1 MEQFSQEYQ
10 DYLNRK
16 LKHYNTWLGDLDREL
31 GTTYP
36 GFPEDFPE
44 KKTKKAVAK
53 TVAKAPAAAPVRK
66 IRVSSKGA
74 TKAERAVEIVAG
86 NQKLSRINMITLLQE
101 QLGMSKAGATTYYYN
116 SMKKLGY
123 A

>member
-1 MEQFSQEYQ
+1 MNTYSQEYQ

-31 GTTYP
+31 GTPYP

-53 TVAKAPAAAPVRK
+53 TVAKAPAATTVRK
-66 IRVSSKGA
+66 VRVSSKGP
-74 TKAERAVEIVAG
+74 TKAERALEIVRTSKQCRT
-86 NQKLSRINMITLLQE
+86 NVITQLQ
-101 QLGMSKAGATTYYYN
+101 QDLGMSKAGATTYYYN